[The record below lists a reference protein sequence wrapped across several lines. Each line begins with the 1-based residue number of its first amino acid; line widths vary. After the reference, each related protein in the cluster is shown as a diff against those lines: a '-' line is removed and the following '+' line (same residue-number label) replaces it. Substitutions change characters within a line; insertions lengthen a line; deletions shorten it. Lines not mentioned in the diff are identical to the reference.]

1 MKNVAYKTMCS
12 AAYSSGFKK
21 QSSPLL
27 GIIKRYENV
36 RSIQNL
42 YINVHRKLFIIA
54 KKSKQFKYPSV
65 CEWVNKMWYI
75 HKIE

>member
-1 MKNVAYKTMCS
+1 MFT
-12 AAYSSGFKK
+12 
-21 QSSPLL
+21 
-27 GIIKRYENV
+27 E
-36 RSIQNL
+36 
-42 YINVHRKLFIIA
+42 KLFIIA